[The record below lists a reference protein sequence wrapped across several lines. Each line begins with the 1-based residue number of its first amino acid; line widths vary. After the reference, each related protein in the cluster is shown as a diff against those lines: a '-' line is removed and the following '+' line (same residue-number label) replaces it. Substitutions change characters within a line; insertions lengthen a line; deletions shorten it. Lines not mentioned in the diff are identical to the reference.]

1 MSMLPPRLPSV
12 SRTGRP
18 GRRARG
24 GTLEHVIVPA
34 AQHVETLLASYPDF
48 PLPGI
53 LFRDLNPVFAD
64 SVAFRSIIDDLNG
77 RYRGQFDAV
86 AGIEAR
92 GFLLAAGIGY
102 AAECAV
108 LAVRK
113 GGKLPGTV
121 LTEEYDLE
129 YGSARLE
136 LEVGQLAAGSR
147 VLIVDDVLATGG
159 TVAATAR
166 LIERAG
172 YRCVGV
178 GVVLELAELDGRA
191 RLGDVPVHTIM
202 SV

>member
-1 MSMLPPRLPSV
+1 M
-12 SRTGRP
+12 TQ
-18 GRRARG
+18 
-24 GTLEHVIVPA
+24 TA
-34 AQHVETLLASYPDF
+34 AQHVTTLLASYPDY

-64 SVAFRSIIDDLNG
+64 KVAFRAVIDELTELHRG
-77 RYRGQFDAV
+77 RFDAV

-102 AAECAV
+102 AAGCAV

-121 LTEEYDLE
+121 LAEEYDLE

-136 LEVGQLAAGSR
+136 LETGQLPAGSR

-166 LIERAG
+166 LVERAG
-172 YRCVGV
+172 YVTVGV
-178 GVVLELAELDGRA
+178 GVVLELAELDGRS
-191 RLGDVPVHTIM
+191 RVGDVPMHAIV

>member
-1 MSMLPPRLPSV
+1 MTARQRLP
-12 SRTGRP
+12 GPPARP
-18 GRRARG
+18 QRRRIRDRD
-24 GTLEHVIVPA
+24 GTLEYVIVPA
-34 AQHVETLLASYPDF
+34 AQHVHTLLASYPDF

-64 SVAFRSIIDDLNG
+64 AVAFRAIIDELTD

-102 AAECAV
+102 AAGCAV

-121 LTEEYDLE
+121 LAEEYDLE

-136 LEVGQLAAGSR
+136 LEVGQLPAGSR

-166 LIERAG
+166 LVERAG
-172 YRCVGV
+172 YTMVGV
-178 GVVLELAELDGRA
+178 GVVLELADLDGRS
-191 RLGDVPVHTIM
+191 RIGDTPVHTIIAL
-202 SV
+202 

>member
-1 MSMLPPRLPSV
+1 M
-12 SRTGRP
+12 
-18 GRRARG
+18 
-24 GTLEHVIVPA
+24 IVPA
-34 AQHVETLLASYPDF
+34 AQHVQTLLASYPDF

-64 SVAFRSIIDDLNG
+64 AVAFRSIIDDLND
-77 RYRGQFDAV
+77 RFHGQFDAV

-136 LEVGQLAAGSR
+136 LEVGQLPAGTR

-172 YRCVGV
+172 YVSIGV
-178 GVVLELAELDGRA
+178 GVVLELADLDGRG
-191 RLGDVPVHTIM
+191 RLGDVPVHTIV

>member
-1 MSMLPPRLPSV
+1 M
-12 SRTGRP
+12 
-18 GRRARG
+18 
-24 GTLEHVIVPA
+24 IIPA
-34 AQHVETLLASYPDF
+34 AQHVQTLLASYPDF
-48 PLPGI
+48 PQPGI
-53 LFRDLNPVFAD
+53 VFQDLNPVFAD
-64 SVAFRSIIDDLNG
+64 AAAFRSIIDALNE

-136 LEVGQLAAGSR
+136 LEVGQLPAGSR

-172 YRCVGV
+172 YVTIGV
-178 GVVLELAELDGRA
+178 GVVLELAELDGRG
-191 RLGDVPVHTIM
+191 RIGEVPVHTIIA
-202 SV
+202 V